1 MEDALTE
8 AVEIGWLQRQ
18 QHPTNGTLFPWG
30 QRCSFV
36 TASGA
41 TSLTLV
47 NEAGVAHRQQ
57 GAEAREEKKGTFVSN
72 GLKQRLIAFKLVAH
86 VPPPRTPIRSAN

>member
-57 GAEAREEKKGTFVSN
+57 GGGGRKRGRRKREHSY
-72 GLKQRLIAFKLVAH
+72 QMD
-86 VPPPRTPIRSAN
+86 